1 MLWNVWLGMVIVGVI
16 LLITSIILTF
26 ILKIPELLDELSGRK
41 EKRQVKRLRDL
52 NVGTGS
58 LDGVATEDVYQVMSS
73 GSLLSDE
80 VNIEVINTKIEKEQ
94 EIEDEGKDL
103 PTSNLDY
110 EENKTGYVSEGE
122 STSYIDSSDVT
133 NILYDIEKYNITK
146 HTVEIIEEQS
156 SI

>member
-80 VNIEVINTKIEKEQ
+80 VNIEVVNTRVEKEP

-110 EENKTGYVSEGE
+110 EENKTGYVSDGE

-133 NILYDIEKYNITK
+133 NILSDIEKYNITK